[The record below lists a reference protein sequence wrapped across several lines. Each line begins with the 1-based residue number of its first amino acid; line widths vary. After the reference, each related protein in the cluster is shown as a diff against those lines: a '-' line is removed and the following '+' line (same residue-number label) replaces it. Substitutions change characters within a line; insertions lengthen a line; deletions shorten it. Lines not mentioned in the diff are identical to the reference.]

1 MLVVFFGPAAV
12 QASGGFWCASRP
24 VGVELCAGDYVLAFR
39 RMVRMGGQFRLQS
52 LRVNAG
58 GVLIARAMRYEGF
71 IGNVEGE
78 LAVLP
83 LPADNKRVFTGEG
96 CRLKANV
103 LDYEAAHFAHGTKT
117 RAARVGAGAAAFTR
131 LARRRFG
138 GTPSAGSTTIRLVT
152 NFLIP

>member
-1 MLVVFFGPAAV
+1 
-12 QASGGFWCASRP
+12 
-24 VGVELCAGDYVLAFR
+24 
-39 RMVRMGGQFRLQS
+39 MGGQFRLQS
-52 LRVNAG
+52 LRANAG
-58 GVLIARAMRYEGF
+58 GVLIASAMRYEGF

-78 LAVLP
+78 LVVLT

-103 LDYEAAHFAHGTKT
+103 LDYETAHFAPGTKT
-117 RAARVGAGAAAFTR
+117 RAAWVGAGAAAFTR

-152 NFLIP
+152 NFLTP